1 MRRRVGLRELGF
13 WYALSVVLLR
23 PLAALSARRRW
34 YGHEN
39 VPSSGGVI
47 IAANHI
53 SHADPIFLAEY
64 VVYSTGRIARFMAK
78 STLFEGN
85 GLIPRVMRG
94 ADQIPVHRQ
103 TSDASLALRDAVAA
117 LHAGECIVIYP
128 EGTVSRDPEK
138 WPMVARTGVARLAL
152 LAGVPVV
159 PVAQW
164 GAQDVM
170 DTYRTGG
177 VHVLPRSEVV
187 ISAAPVVDLTPWEG
201 HELTADVLREAT
213 AAVMDAITTELEQLR
228 GRPRPAVVPV
238 WQGRHPDGP
247 SGRRRL
253 GRWRPKRSGPD
264 RHDGRRSA

>member
-1 MRRRVGLRELGF
+1 MRRRIGLRELGF
-13 WYALSVVLLR
+13 WYALAVVLLK
-23 PLAALSARRRW
+23 PLAVLSARRQWR
-34 YGHEN
+34 GVEH
-39 VPSSGGVI
+39 VPEQGGLI

-64 VVYSTGRIARFMAK
+64 VVYGTGRIARFMAK

-85 GLIPRVMRG
+85 GLVPRVMRG

-138 WPMVARTGVARLAL
+138 WPMVARTGIARLAL
-152 LAGVPVV
+152 LSGVPVV

-170 DTYRTGG
+170 DTYRRRG
-177 VHVLPRSEVV
+177 VRVLPRSDVV
-187 ISAAPVVDLTPWEG
+187 LSAAPAVDLSAWQG
-201 HELTADVLREAT
+201 RELTAEVLREAT

-228 GRPRPAVVPV
+228 GSARPSAPLSWR
-238 WQGRHPDGP
+238 GRLDT
-247 SGRRRL
+247 SRR
-253 GRWRPKRSGPD
+253 
-264 RHDGRRSA
+264 RRSA